1 MFDTLSI
8 ILPKDKAPGTDF
20 LEQIPQHLTSVTSTG
35 RNQQGNYITGFI
47 DSLKVSITDSRIKVS
62 DSFCKYYLASNL
74 KTLSRGDTRRAIEK
88 LSESL
93 HLDMNRANV
102 TRMDVAKNLIMKHDP
117 AIYYSHLGE
126 LQYYQRLVQ
135 PSSLYYHNGKRQ
147 LVFYDKNKEQAAKR
161 KPIPELYQHRHLL
174 RYELRFT
181 RQMAK
186 QFNTFEVTAGH
197 LHEEEFYY
205 SLVDRWKNEYQQ
217 IQKVNSKLTTMKP
230 TTSSKNFI
238 QALATMAIQDLGT
251 PAILNIIQQW
261 QETGE
266 ITRKQAYDL
275 RAKVRE
281 ISKATTKEQKND
293 LIQELDKKVKE
304 ASRFG

>member
-74 KTLSRGDTRRAIEK
+74 KTLSRGDTRRAIQK
-88 LSESL
+88 LSDSI

-102 TRMDVAKNLIMKHDP
+102 TRLDVAKNLIMKHDP
-117 AIYYSHLGE
+117 GIYFPHLGE
-126 LQYYQRLVQ
+126 LQYYKRLSQ
-135 PSSLYYHNGKRQ
+135 NAGLYYHNGKRQ
-147 LVFYDKNKEQAAKR
+147 LVFYNKIKEQQAKR
-161 KPIPELYQHRHLL
+161 KPIPELYQHRHVL
-174 RYELRFT
+174 RIELRFL
-181 RQMAK
+181 RQMKK
-186 QFNTFEVTAGH
+186 QFNQFEVTAGH
-197 LHEEEFYY
+197 LHEEKFYFE
-205 SLVDRWKNEYQQ
+205 LVARWKNEYQQ
-217 IQKVNSKLTTMKP
+217 IQKVNSKLQKMKP
-230 TTSSKNFI
+230 TTSSKDFI
-238 QALATMAIQDLGT
+238 QALATMAIMDLGQ
-251 PAILNIIQQW
+251 PALLNIIQQW

-266 ITRKQAYDL
+266 LTRKQAYDL
-275 RAKVRE
+275 RSKIKE